1 MSKDLWEVNR
11 ASPKATNGFLNVKRL
26 PWIGLIRLFSLILKV
41 FFPAVSVDICLSYI
55 YVYIHEIYVFVYMKY
70 KHIYLY
76 TWNIPRWLSGKES
89 VCQCRRHRRR
99 GFDPWVGKIPWR
111 RKWQPTPG
119 FLPGESH
126 GQRSLVGYSPQRCK
140 ELDMIEATKYST
152 AHIYTHIYVIAQSW
166 KNKNKPENFSEIL
179 EVNIYSYPRIAECK
193 MELKP
198 SVLII

>member
-1 MSKDLWEVNR
+1 M
-11 ASPKATNGFLNVKRL
+11 
-26 PWIGLIRLFSLILKV
+26 
-41 FFPAVSVDICLSYI
+41 
-55 YVYIHEIYVFVYMKY
+55 
-70 KHIYLY
+70 
-76 TWNIPRWLSGKES
+76 
-89 VCQCRRHRRR
+89 
-99 GFDPWVGKIPWR
+99 
-111 RKWQPTPG
+111 
-119 FLPGESH
+119 
-126 GQRSLVGYSPQRCK
+126 GYSPQRCK